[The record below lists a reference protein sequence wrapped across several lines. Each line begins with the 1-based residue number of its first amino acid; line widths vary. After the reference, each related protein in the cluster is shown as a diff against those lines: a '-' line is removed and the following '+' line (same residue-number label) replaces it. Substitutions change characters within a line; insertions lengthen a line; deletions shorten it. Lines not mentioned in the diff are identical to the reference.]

1 MKVSVKSVEID
12 KALKVLKYVA
22 NKKTAPYIKLTVK
35 DGNFQISV
43 GNSEEV
49 LTYKFEH
56 VNVIEDGECLVG
68 FDFFN
73 SIPKCKKDDLV
84 EFETGKDY
92 LKVKVNSGD
101 YVLERNTSIDDMRMW
116 SVTQVDIET
125 KPVFPEFLNNYRKLL
140 PFLVTKDSYRSDV
153 LSLYSVRLD
162 VKEEQHYMVSTDGT
176 RLTCLEVENLPLTVN
191 CNMPYSKF
199 LEKTKLEEGLEI
211 GVTKIE
217 KEVWFGLKTS
227 LWEYKVK
234 IQTNYPDW
242 RQAMPKGDD
251 NKSIIFGSQDVLKL
265 PELIKGLPVV
275 QKNNPVKIIKQQGK
289 VCILQ
294 LNSDEN
300 VNVKIELQD
309 SSLEGFEC
317 IRVNSKFLREA
328 IEAGFT
334 EFKYNEEYGLIYS
347 FKEKE
352 KHVLMLMRSV

>member
-1 MKVSVKSVEID
+1 
-12 KALKVLKYVA
+12 
-22 NKKTAPYIKLTVK
+22 
-35 DGNFQISV
+35 
-43 GNSEEV
+43 
-49 LTYKFEH
+49 
-56 VNVIEDGECLVG
+56 
-68 FDFFN
+68 
-73 SIPKCKKDDLV
+73 
-84 EFETGKDY
+84 
-92 LKVKVNSGD
+92 
-101 YVLERNTSIDDMRMW
+101 
-116 SVTQVDIET
+116 
-125 KPVFPEFLNNYRKLL
+125 
-140 PFLVTKDSYRSDV
+140 
-153 LSLYSVRLD
+153 
-162 VKEEQHYMVSTDGT
+162 
-176 RLTCLEVENLPLTVN
+176 
-191 CNMPYSKF
+191 
-199 LEKTKLEEGLEI
+199 
-211 GVTKIE
+211 
-217 KEVWFGLKTS
+217 
-227 LWEYKVK
+227 
-234 IQTNYPDW
+234 
-242 RQAMPKGDD
+242 MPKGDD